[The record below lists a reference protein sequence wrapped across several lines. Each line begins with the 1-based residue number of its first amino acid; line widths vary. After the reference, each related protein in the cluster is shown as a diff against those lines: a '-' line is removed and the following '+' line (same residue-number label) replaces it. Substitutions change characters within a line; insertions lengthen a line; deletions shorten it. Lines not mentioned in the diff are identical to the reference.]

1 MLLHCGAGEEDTW
14 EAGSQ
19 NLSRNP
25 WHFYVCEDPTHW
37 KKTLMLGKFEGRRR
51 RGWQRMRWLDGMTDS
66 MNMGLSWLW
75 EIVKDKESWHAAVQ
89 GVTKS
94 WTWLNNW
101 TTNSYSALIC
111 WGTRQICVT
120 SGTPWLLYAE
130 WTDRRQDWVLRDPSI
145 SHYGCPLRAKKHGD
159 SVLMRAAD
167 REGEGTWNANRG
179 FPRRCWASA
188 QRKAIWRRA
197 RDCWDELEV
206 SYLQKVDFHTMCKI
220 NSWREPAIK
229 HQELSS
235 VLWEDLERW
244 DAGGAGRRLTRE
256 GREVCV

>member
-1 MLLHCGAGEEDTW
+1 
-14 EAGSQ
+14 
-19 NLSRNP
+19 
-25 WHFYVCEDPTHW
+25 
-37 KKTLMLGKFEGRRR
+37 
-51 RGWQRMRWLDGMTDS
+51 MRWLDGIIDS
-66 MNMGLSWLW
+66 MVMNMSKLR
-75 EIVKDKESWHAAVQ
+75 EIVKDRETCCVVVHV
-89 GVTKS
+89 VTKS

-206 SYLQKVDFHTMCKI
+206 SYLQGWWVGPK
-220 NSWREPAIK
+220 
-229 HQELSS
+229 
-235 VLWEDLERW
+235 
-244 DAGGAGRRLTRE
+244 DAGIHPESVCGLRCACKRARPHTRSCGMRME
-256 GREVCV
+256 EE